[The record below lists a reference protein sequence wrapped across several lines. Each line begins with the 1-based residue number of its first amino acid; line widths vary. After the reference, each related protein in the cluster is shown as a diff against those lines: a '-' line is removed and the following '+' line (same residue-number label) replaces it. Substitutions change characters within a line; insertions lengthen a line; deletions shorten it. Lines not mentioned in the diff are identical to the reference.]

1 MDAEP
6 AEIITSRRGGKKLL
20 HSGFVYYRRDSRKGN
35 TYWAC
40 VKKKECKATAV
51 TTYSNG
57 AVEVLKVGKHD
68 HAPNREEV
76 EAERVV
82 SNLKRIASDHPEL
95 PPAQILR
102 TELPKCSEGVL
113 SQLPERENLKKTMR
127 RERARDQPSNPL
139 SLAELREIPDR
150 YQSTIAGEPFIIY
163 DSFEEGDADEEDRF
177 YTTHGFIDGH
187 YVQLAYV
194 PLNCK
199 DTKTPC

>member
-1 MDAEP
+1 MAEA

-20 HSGFVYYRRDSRKGN
+20 HKGFIYYRRDSRKGN

-40 VKKKECKATAV
+40 SKKGECKATAV
-51 TTYSNG
+51 TSFSNG
-57 AVEVLKVGKHD
+57 AVEVLKEKEHV

-82 SNLKRIASDHPEL
+82 TTLKRIASDHPEL

-113 SQLPERENLKKTMR
+113 SQLPERENLKKSMR
-127 RERARDQPSNPL
+127 RERSRDQPSNPL

-150 YQSTIAGEPFIIY
+150 Y
-163 DSFEEGDADEEDRF
+163 
-177 YTTHGFIDGH
+177 
-187 YVQLAYV
+187 VLAPV
-194 PLNCK
+194 WNFM
-199 DTKTPC
+199 